1 MAKIISMSHDSHH
14 NEGKKAVFGPPV
26 IMGLSFW
33 LFAFFFLSLC
43 NGKKEH
49 GTHEAAAEGHGAK
62 TEQVEPVK
70 ETPKV
75 EAVATEELAK
85 TDSVATEEKK

>member
-1 MAKIISMSHDSHH
+1 MAHDTHH
-14 NEGKKAVFGPPV
+14 NESKKAVFGPPV

-49 GTHEAAAEGHGAK
+49 GTHEASAEGHGVK
-62 TEQVEPVK
+62 TEQTETVKTEPKTEAATK
-70 ETPKV
+70 E
-75 EAVATEELAK
+75 
-85 TDSVATEEKK
+85 

>member
-1 MAKIISMSHDSHH
+1 MSHDTHH
-14 NEGKKAVFGPPV
+14 HSEGKKAVFGPPV

-49 GTHEAAAEGHGAK
+49 GHEAKGEEHGVK
-62 TEQVEPVK
+62 TEQVDHEK
-70 ETPKV
+70 SHLEKDAITH
-75 EAVATEELAK
+75 EAH
-85 TDSVATEEKK
+85 